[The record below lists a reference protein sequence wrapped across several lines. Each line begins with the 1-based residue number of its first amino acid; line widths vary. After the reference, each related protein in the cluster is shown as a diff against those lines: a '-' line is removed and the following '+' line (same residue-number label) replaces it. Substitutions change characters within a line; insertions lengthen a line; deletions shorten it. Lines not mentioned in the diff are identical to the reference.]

1 MPQIFKYWDIGVS
14 SISSL
19 KRTGVAAIVALMMQ
33 SSFAWGNLSLED
45 YKAAKKD
52 PKQSVSLRSYI
63 YGVGHG
69 YFIFNVWNLTEGQK
83 PMFCSPEHFALNGD
97 NLFQLI
103 DDFLQRHGASID
115 KAFEVEYIL

>member
-1 MPQIFKYWDIGVS
+1 
-14 SISSL
+14 
-19 KRTGVAAIVALMMQ
+19 MQ
-33 SSFAWGNLSLED
+33 SSFAWAKLSLED

-63 YGVGHG
+63 YGLGHG

-83 PMFCSPEHFALNGD
+83 PMFCSPEHFALNGE

-103 DDFLQRHGASID
+103 DDFLKRHEAAID
-115 KAFEVEYIL
+115 KTVEVEYILIAALQETFPCKEK